1 MAEFLTI
8 GELARRTGVTTSALR
23 YYDELGLVRPTR
35 RVSGHRRY
43 GVDAVAAVGF
53 VRFLQEVGF
62 TLAETKLIASREG
75 SPGAWRSLAVRKSE
89 ELRHRIARDEAARQA
104 IDHALV
110 CPEYHQ
116 RRVERVGANRDER
129 AQRIMLYAELLV
141 GGNQLLVLVL
151 ALVSRAYERLGYSLC
166 GVDVTLYDATPY
178 AHEAALFLAK
188 SL

>member
-43 GVDAVAAVGF
+43 GVNAVAAVGF

-110 CPEYHQ
+110 CPE
-116 RRVERVGANRDER
+116 EDLLDCPNFR
-129 AQRIMLYAELLV
+129 ATMKQ
-141 GGNQLLVLVL
+141 VL
-151 ALVSRAYERLGYSLC
+151 AGSELADAHLHLHASAERRPGLSGR
-166 GVDVTLYDATPY
+166 
-178 AHEAALFLAK
+178 
-188 SL
+188 